1 MHAPAALGPLTRLA
15 IRAAHRVQQ
24 QVAKEEQARLLAQ
37 FTTLDY
43 QTGASMATQQPRVI
57 DASSGLG
64 TSATRSSSSG
74 TYPPADP
81 PTTRAPAARRARL

>member
-1 MHAPAALGPLTRLA
+1 MHAPAALRPLTRLA

-64 TSATRSSSSG
+64 NLGDPLEQLWNLPARRPTDYEGSSG
-74 TYPPADP
+74 
-81 PTTRAPAARRARL
+81 